1 MEEKGKVGFLS
12 VLDARGR
19 SPGARDPP
27 GGTDDLQ
34 LGPMAVLELVL
45 VPVAGA
51 ASLEPRPA
59 PSQDRAQRAKANTTT
74 PGCKSRTECVYWQ
87 SRSYEVQTAARLAG
101 HLSGE
106 TCPSAA
112 PLDEGRGR
120 CLRSCAAA
128 ALV

>member
-1 MEEKGKVGFLS
+1 MGFLS

-45 VPVAGA
+45 ELVLVPVAGA

-74 PGCKSRTECVYWQ
+74 PCGKSRTECVYWQ

-106 TCPSAA
+106 TCPPAP
-112 PLDEGRGR
+112 PLDEGGGP
-120 CLRSCAAA
+120 LLA
-128 ALV
+128 